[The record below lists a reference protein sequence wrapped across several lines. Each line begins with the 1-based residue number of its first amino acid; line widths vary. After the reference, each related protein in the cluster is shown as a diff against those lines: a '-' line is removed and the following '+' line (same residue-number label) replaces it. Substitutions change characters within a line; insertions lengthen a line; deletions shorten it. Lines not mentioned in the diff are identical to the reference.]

1 MNVKEWLI
9 RVKHLLDLYRLA
21 AITNSGHFFWI
32 LPFLPLFWVGFQSL
46 LQYFNMVQPR
56 GMEHVQGTLIG
67 IPLTVLGV
75 FLGLRIIAGEINSR
89 GLEIVYTVPGG
100 PQKVWLSKMIAACLI
115 LLLAELML
123 AVYVWFMFTSYPF
136 LMLQGSLQC
145 ALFYL
150 CLAMGAG
157 ALFRSEVGGAIAT
170 VAVIGLNGMMSGF
183 GQNQVRLSPF
193 FNPWAIDD
201 VDSSDLIAWTVQ
213 NRIIFVLLT
222 LALIGLA
229 FMRSNRREKLLSA

>member
-1 MNVKEWLI
+1 MKEWLI
-9 RVKHLLDLYRLA
+9 RVKHSLDLYRLA

-32 LPFLPLFWVGFQSL
+32 LPFLPLLWVGFQSL

-67 IPLTVLGV
+67 IPLTVLGI

-89 GLEIVYTVPGG
+89 GLEIVYTVSRRAAEGVALENDCVAAHSAG
-100 PQKVWLSKMIAACLI
+100 CRTHARRVRLVHVHELSVPDAARVVCS
-115 LLLAELML
+115 AHCS
-123 AVYVWFMFTSYPF
+123 T
-136 LMLQGSLQC
+136 C
-145 ALFYL
+145 AWQW
-150 CLAMGAG
+150 GAG

-170 VAVIGLNGMMSGF
+170 VAVVGLNGMTSGF
-183 GQNQVRLSPF
+183 GQNQLRLSPF

-201 VDSSDLIAWTVQ
+201 VDSADLIAWTVQ
-213 NRIIFVLLT
+213 NRIIFVLLI